1 MRRSYGR
8 DITFGT
14 IDPKIVI
21 GSIYKITRSLL
32 ASVVFN
38 QLIDYLGLN
47 SVSPQ

>member
-14 IDPKIVI
+14 IDPEIVI
-21 GSIYKITRSLL
+21 SSIYKITRSLL
-32 ASVVFN
+32 ASVVSD

-47 SVSPQ
+47 NVSPQ